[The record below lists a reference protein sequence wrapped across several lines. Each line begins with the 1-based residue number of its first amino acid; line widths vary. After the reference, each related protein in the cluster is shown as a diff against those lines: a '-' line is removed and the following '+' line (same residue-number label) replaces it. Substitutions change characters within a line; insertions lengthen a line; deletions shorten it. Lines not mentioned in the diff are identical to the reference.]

1 MTKCL
6 IIAEAGVNHNGSID
20 LSRKLI
26 DVACSAGADA
36 VKFQTFQAEKLVT
49 QAAPMADYQNR
60 NTGSSE
66 SQFEM
71 LKRLELSVEDHNVLI
86 QHCGDVGIEFLSTP
100 FDAESVSFL
109 VDELKVSRLKLGS
122 GELTNAQLLLAAA
135 RSGKPLILSTGMATL
150 EEIEMALGVLAFG
163 YTSFPGNPCLDNFK
177 KAYASS
183 TGRAALLNQV
193 VLLQCTSEYPAP
205 FEDVNLKAMDGL
217 KQQFGLSVGFSD
229 HTPGIAISIAAAAR
243 GASVVEKH
251 FTLDRTLPGP
261 DHRASLEPAELKA
274 MVQSI
279 REVELALGS
288 EQKSPAAS
296 EMKNRKIARRSLVA
310 ACNIRRGETFDTR
323 NLTIKRPETGI
334 SAIQYWDWIGKVADR
349 DYVKDEAIQS

>member
-1 MTKCL
+1 MTKCF

-20 LSRKLI
+20 LAKKLI
-26 DVACSAGADA
+26 DVAYAAGADA

-49 QAAPMADYQNR
+49 RAAPMADYQNR

-71 LKRLELSVEDHNVLI
+71 LKRLELSVEDHNVLVKY
-86 QHCGDVGIEFLSTP
+86 CGDVGIEFLSTP
-100 FDAESVSFL
+100 FDAESVPFL

-183 TGRAALLNQV
+183 EGHAAVLKQV
-193 VLLQCTSEYPAP
+193 ALLQCTSEYPAP
-205 FEDVNLKAMDGL
+205 FEDVNLKVMDGL
-217 KQQFGLSVGFSD
+217 KQQFGVSVGFSD

-243 GASVVEKH
+243 GASVIEKH

-274 MVQSI
+274 MVLSI
-279 REVELALGS
+279 REVELALGND
-288 EQKSPAAS
+288 QKAPAAS

-310 ACNIRRGETFDTR
+310 ACDIRRGDTFDLH
-323 NLTIKRPETGI
+323 NLTVKRPETGI